1 LVAISRILGVFPS
14 TSRTNG
20 HKVIKRAVLGLTH
33 RSGLGIS
40 IDITSDS
47 RNSVSKD
54 DKDHDKKLSLGM
66 PCLIAPQI

>member
-1 LVAISRILGVFPS
+1 LVAISRILDVFPS

-20 HKVIKRAVLGLTH
+20 HKVIKRAVLGLAH

-40 IDITSDS
+40 IDRASDNM
-47 RNSVSKD
+47 NSVSND
-54 DKDHDKKLSLGM
+54 DKDRDKELSLGM